1 MCVCGRFVN
10 VFGVVNVGDIDDA
23 AVLPAI
29 IAPLLRDISNK
40 EYICSRHMSGYEGM
54 SGDTTIL
61 RGIDAIVNR
70 DQVAQGINL
79 DEIERELVRETPVA
93 RSQAQADQVSRTIS
107 EMMERLSINPS
118 DIPGGEAIVAARSTA
133 RSSPAYSS
141 RAAYT
146 TPTVINN
153 MPPAWMQQSGGTADD
168 DDGDDDMPY
177 AGSPNV
183 YGSAA
188 TASAGA
194 ALPSSRP
201 LFSRAMPQPTGSN
214 ATAPS
219 YMHPRQAQLDAESR
233 ERMEDEKAS
242 MLADVEEL
250 IHSLELDGKD
260 LSRIRQPDQ
269 NSSYE
274 EVEATLRLLQK
285 KVDRTRCSTLAEE
298 IIVFGAM
305 AMEEI
310 FNGEH
315 QYLGY
320 SPNLTGFHGIARS
333 KLRRVRSET
342 GQIASSILRDNAI
355 GPSARLLM
363 ELVPAMV
370 LHARNN
376 SKQHGQPTMF
386 DDSSMADTNDRLSR

>member
-1 MCVCGRFVN
+1 
-10 VFGVVNVGDIDDA
+10 
-23 AVLPAI
+23 
-29 IAPLLRDISNK
+29 
-40 EYICSRHMSGYEGM
+40 MSGYEGM

-153 MPPAWMQQSGGTADD
+153 MPPAWMQQSSGTADD

-183 YGSAA
+183 YGGMA
-188 TASAGA
+188 TAGA
-194 ALPSSRP
+194 AVTPPPSRP
-201 LFSRAMPQPTGSN
+201 LFSRVIPQPTGSN
-214 ATAPS
+214 AAAPS

-274 EVEATLRLLQK
+274 EVEAMLRLLQK